1 MNCKHNK
8 AIWIRFN
15 KFYLYFVMSI
25 VERIKEIISFSGS
38 SVRSFAINAGMSQ
51 ATLDKQIKGLR
62 SVSTETIISIL
73 SAYPNVSAEWLLR
86 GTGDMFNSKEEK
98 ESERINLL
106 LDTIATLQQ
115 TINEKSE
122 TIKELQNRLNG

>member
-1 MNCKHNK
+1 M
-8 AIWIRFN
+8 
-15 KFYLYFVMSI
+15 LS
-25 VERIKEIISFSGS
+25 ERINALISHLGLST
-38 SVRSFAINAGMSQ
+38 RAFALQ
-51 ATLDKQIKGLR
+51 CGLR
-62 SVSTETIISIL
+62 QNTLSNQLNGNREISLATVMAIL

>member
-8 AIWIRFN
+8 AIWICFN

>member
-1 MNCKHNK
+1 MTSTLSQRLQK
-8 AIWIRFN
+8 ILE
-15 KFYLYFVMSI
+15 Y
-25 VERIKEIISFSGS
+25 SGL
-38 SVRSFAINAGMSQ
+38 SVRGLAIRCALKQ
-51 ATLDKQIKGLR
+51 PTLDKHIKGIAEPSAATLIQILR
-62 SVSTETIISIL
+62 NYPEIS
-73 SAYPNVSAEWLLR
+73 ADWLLL
-86 GTGDMFNSKEEK
+86 GIGSMITPSNK